1 MQDSRFLPPDPTI
14 PERSFSNSDRSP
26 EHEFEGAA
34 VGLPHELLV
43 REAISARSF
52 RAEARES
59 GEILFLKRTRSRS
72 GARREVRFL
81 RRAASPFVPELRRIR
96 RDSGE
101 IWLATAWIGAPNA
114 LRAPLPASF
123 PTDLLRAIAHLH
135 RRGIVHGDLAPRN
148 VLVRP
153 EGRLEPGS
161 ADGPVGGIVLLDLEF
176 AASIGEDLTFDQ
188 AGGTP
193 GFVAPERLAGWPA
206 DPRSDLYSW
215 AKLLEFLPV
224 DTSPIADIVRACLA
238 DSTARRPTD
247 ASSLL
252 EECADACGRGFV
264 PSPTLDQFR
273 WGRSTPSASRLARGF
288 TEVLGADLLASQKL
302 ADVLLENSGGDREV
316 ASDLLQS
323 WIREVFPDP
332 WGRQR
337 SEGLRQAIS
346 DLERISR
353 ERAEG
358 ILSSQDPD
366 SREVAS
372 RIAQLGPEFSWKEV
386 SAVFP
391 RIDRERQ
398 ASGLATLLRD
408 DGDRAAFRTPRLYEA
423 ARDRLDVGERARAHA
438 RILEHRRPAT
448 NAADPLG
455 TFRLA
460 GHARLAGLELE
471 FRELAFRAGRA
482 ALDRGLRR
490 EAYEYC
496 RQAWESCGF
505 AADSPPSGPV
515 AGMTAVEAGER
526 IDAYGNALV
535 GVGRADDADRWFE
548 ALLAVRDDEDT
559 RIRRHA
565 GRAHGAHRRGEADVT
580 LREADAGLAI
590 APAGPLAALLHL
602 RRAQAFE
609 VKRDLAAAETAA
621 TRALELAGEKP
632 SVERTAASLLL
643 GAVAARAGRWRDA
656 DTHWTQAF
664 ESARDARHHF
674 TEGIAQLNVAAAR
687 IELGALDEALEFID
701 ATARVAREH
710 GFFDLE
716 WMAVA
721 NAAEI
726 LFRREAFVESA
737 RRWELARDLALRAGH
752 VAEAV
757 RFGANLGRTIGRT
770 GRLPLAETRLREA
783 LELAERGPEA
793 CLAGV
798 LEAHLWRFE
807 ITAWFRPTEAGRESA
822 AYLARHETELE
833 RFGLRSDFRLIAAAD
848 AINDGDAARAA
859 ERIEP
864 APARDDLAAWH
875 ALATARLARA
885 SGRIADALAGLDAA
899 LAGDPKSPRFERAL
913 LSLERASLR
922 EATSRSDLDHA
933 IESAREIG
941 ARWIEAIALDRRA
954 RSDSPEDSRG

>member
-1 MQDSRFLPPDPTI
+1 MQDSRFLSPDPTV
-14 PERSFSNSDRSP
+14 PERSFSNSGRSP
-26 EHEFEGAA
+26 EHEFEGGA
-34 VGLPHELLV
+34 GGPPHDFRV
-43 REAISARSF
+43 RETVSARSF
-52 RAEARES
+52 RAETRES
-59 GEILFLKRTRSRS
+59 GEILFLKRARSRS
-72 GARREVRFL
+72 GARREARFL

-96 RDSGE
+96 RDSGA
-101 IWLATAWIGAPNA
+101 IWLGTGWIDAPNA
-114 LRAPLPASF
+114 LRADLPASF

-153 EGRLEPGS
+153 ENGS
-161 ADGPVGGIVLLDLEF
+161 GAGPAGGPAGGIVLLDLEF
-176 AASIGEDLTFDQ
+176 AASIGEDLEFDQ
-188 AGGTP
+188 AGGTA

-215 AKLLEFLPV
+215 ARILEFLPV
-224 DTSPIADIVRACLA
+224 DTSPIADLVRACLS
-238 DSTARRPTD
+238 DSAARRPAD

-252 EECADACGRGFV
+252 EECADACGRGSV
-264 PSPTLDQFR
+264 PAATLDQFR
-273 WGRSTPSASRLARGF
+273 WGSSTPSPSRLARGF
-288 TEVLGADLLASQKL
+288 AEVLGADLLASQEL

-316 ASDLLQS
+316 ASDLVQR

-332 WGRQR
+332 WCRQR
-337 SEGLRQAIS
+337 SETFRHATS

-353 ERAEG
+353 ARAEG
-358 ILSSQDPD
+358 ILTSLDPD

-391 RIDRERQ
+391 DLDRERK
-398 ASGLATLLRD
+398 AGLATLLRD
-408 DGDRAAFRTPRLYEA
+408 DGDRATFRTPRLHEA
-423 ARDRLDVGERARAHA
+423 ARDRLDAVERAGTHA
-438 RILEHRRPAT
+438 RILEHRRPT
-448 NAADPLG
+448 TSPADPLA

-460 GHARLAGLELE
+460 EHARLAGLELE
-471 FRELAFRAGRA
+471 FREFAFRAGRA

-490 EAYEYC
+490 EAHEYC

-505 AADSPPSGPV
+505 AADSPPSGPL
-515 AGMTAVEAGER
+515 AGMTPDEAGER
-526 IDAYGNALV
+526 VYAYGNALV
-535 GVGRADDADRWFE
+535 GVGRADDADRWFD
-548 ALLAVRDDEDT
+548 ALLAVRDDEGA

-590 APAGPLAALLHL
+590 APTGPRAALLHL

-609 VKRDLAAAETAA
+609 VKRDLASAETAA
-621 TRALELAGEKP
+621 TRALELAGERP

-656 DTHWTQAF
+656 DAHWTQAF

-721 NAAEI
+721 NAAEV
-726 LFRREAFVESA
+726 LFRREAFGESA

-770 GRLPLAETRLREA
+770 GRLPLAETHLREA

-859 ERIEP
+859 ERIE
-864 APARDDLAAWH
+864 AGPARDDLAAWH
-875 ALATARLARA
+875 ALAAARLARA
-885 SGRIADALAGLDAA
+885 SGRMADGLAGLDAA
-899 LAGDPKSPRFERAL
+899 LSRDRTSPRFERAL
-913 LSLERASLR
+913 LFLERASLR
-922 EATSRSDLDHA
+922 EATFRSDLDHA